1 MNGKTNASD
10 VTVNQIVNGV
20 LIPLEPATDFKIGS
34 GSGRAYFSWTD
45 PVDKYTTPGDELV
58 SQWEKSVVVRK
69 KDSAPSNIDDG
80 TVVLTETV
88 RNQYQTSQYVDESV
102 EDDTTYYYSVYPV
115 TTTNMVSD
123 PAGGVAVIPMGG
135 EPGFK
140 TKVDNLF
147 TVSTNRDG
155 DTAYISGGSNDTVT
169 VMQEFYPN
177 YPGLSTSNLHAI
189 DLDLTYH
196 ALGGFAT
203 DTDQEE
209 PAIGEMDKYVI
220 LTEGR
225 ITGGSDS
232 TGHARYT
239 NAFDRDMVKNSLS
252 PTLTGGLGM
261 AVSSPDRSSVMF
273 AGGTGFQQYGTNR
286 AEVIHDTLTIQ
297 DIGAI
302 KNTSHYGPYSLA
314 GTHVGN
320 HYIYGYGEDNDDNY
334 YYINTSMYVWNDD
347 YTKISGV
354 HDASEASIHEGYA
367 YQVDR
372 YAIFWGGGYDE
383 YFETWDSDL
392 TFTPYTSYQATIDA
406 LRNQYQAYSAIRYH
420 KAGIPV
426 NRQYGNYAMVPSG
439 DTMSGTEMM
448 MIDSDLSISIKKLD
462 EFESGA
468 SNTYDSVLAILDKMY
483 ILYNKNYRSGIVSL
497 FVLTI

>member
-10 VTVNQIVNGV
+10 ITINQIVNGV
-20 LIPLEPATDFKIGS
+20 LIPLEPATNFTIGS

-58 SQWEKSVVVRK
+58 SQWEKSVVIRK

-155 DTAYISGGSNDTVT
+155 NAAYISGGSNDTVT
-169 VMQEFYPN
+169 VMQEYYPA
-177 YPGLSTSNLHAI
+177 YPGLYISKLHAI
-189 DLDLTYH
+189 DLDLSYH
-196 ALGGFAT
+196 ALGEIENN
-203 DTDQEE
+203 DNNES
-209 PAIGEMDKYVI
+209 PAVGEMDKYVI
-220 LTEGR
+220 LTEGYF
-225 ITGGSDS
+225 TGDS
-232 TGHARYT
+232 NSTDHARYT

-252 PTLTGGLGM
+252 PTLTGGLGI

-286 AEVIHDTLTIQ
+286 AEVIHNTLTIQ

-354 HDASEASIHEGYA
+354 HDASEAYIHEGYA